1 MTYRNLA
8 KARVIREENT
18 LERVY
23 KVAIRTLPPCFGK
36 WQEVYQCFSCWSKEG
51 IFENIFSE
59 ASKAADT
66 SEISIDSTFVKVHQ
80 HALSVLKKETV

>member
-1 MTYRNLA
+1 MKTGS
-8 KARVIREENT
+8 T
-18 LERVY
+18 W
-23 KVAIRTLPPCFGK
+23 RTLPSFFGK